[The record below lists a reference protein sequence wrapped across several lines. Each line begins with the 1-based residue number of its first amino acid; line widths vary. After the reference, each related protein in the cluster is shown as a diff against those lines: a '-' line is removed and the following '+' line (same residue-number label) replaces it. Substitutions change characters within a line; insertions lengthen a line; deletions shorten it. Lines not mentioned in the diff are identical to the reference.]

1 MSSALLAIGRRR
13 TTAERRRDRERDI
26 IRATRELFDERGTID
41 AQIDDIAK
49 RVGINKAL
57 IYRHFAGKEEL
68 FALTL
73 VDYLGELDER
83 LHAVDGPR
91 KAPLNRLRALSEV
104 FVDFCLEYPA
114 FADCAM
120 SLLRRTGEELFGE
133 ITEPVMIKLGNA
145 MATALDRISTILKA
159 GQKTGVFD
167 EVDTDYLANHLYTQ
181 TLGAM
186 HMARMGLIVSRQAG
200 DKQAGDRQ
208 AGDKAAPG
216 HPVVHHADI
225 ATVRATAITATLATA
240 VGRKALAG
248 TTPAKAG
255 AEGKAGTA
263 AKAGA
268 GTKAG
273 EGAKRGARSPD
284 DTPASGK
291 TVTTSKAT
299 ARRSP
304 SSTAGENQ

>member
-83 LHAVDGPR
+83 LEKVDSPR
-91 KAPLNRLRALSEV
+91 KAPMNRLRSLSEV

-133 ITEPVMIKLGNA
+133 ITEPVMVKLGAA
-145 MATALDRISTILKA
+145 MASALGRISAILKA
-159 GQKTGVFD
+159 GQRAGVFD
-167 EVDTDYLANHLYTQ
+167 EVDSDYLANHLYTQ

-186 HMARMGLIVSRQAG
+186 HMARMGLIVSRDAPSP
-200 DKQAGDRQ
+200 
-208 AGDKAAPG
+208 KAAG
-216 HPVVHHADI
+216 HPVVHRADI
-225 ATVRATAITATLATA
+225 NTVRSTAITATLATA
-240 VGRKALAG
+240 VGRKALTG
-248 TTPAKAG
+248 TTNAAPKPDAAPKPTATRPAAKPA
-255 AEGKAGTA
+255 AETTARTTAKTA
-263 AKAGA
+263 AKT
-268 GTKAG
+268 TK
-273 EGAKRGARSPD
+273 
-284 DTPASGK
+284 
-291 TVTTSKAT
+291 TTKAT
-299 ARRSP
+299 ARRNS
-304 SSTAGENQ
+304 GENQ

>member
-73 VDYLGELDER
+73 VDYLGELDQR
-83 LHAVDGPR
+83 LQEVDSPR
-91 KAPLNRLRALSEV
+91 KTPLNRLRALSEV

-120 SLLRRTGEELFGE
+120 SLLRRTGDQLFGE
-133 ITEPVMIKLGNA
+133 ITEPVMTKLGTA
-145 MATALDRISTILKA
+145 MAAALERIAKILAA
-159 GQKTGVFD
+159 GQRSGVFD

-181 TLGAM
+181 TLGSL
-186 HMARMGLIVSRQAG
+186 HMARVGLIVSSGQ
-200 DKQAGDRQ
+200 
-208 AGDKAAPG
+208 PG

-240 VGRKALAG
+240 VGRKALSRSNNSTSKTVN
-248 TTPAKAG
+248 TTSRPA
-255 AEGKAGTA
+255 A
-263 AKAGA
+263 AKSPNQRSSTGA
-268 GTKAG
+268 GEK
-273 EGAKRGARSPD
+273 S
-284 DTPASGK
+284 
-291 TVTTSKAT
+291 
-299 ARRSP
+299 
-304 SSTAGENQ
+304 

>member
-26 IRATRELFDERGTID
+26 IAATRELFDERGTID

-83 LHAVDGPR
+83 LQKVDSPR
-91 KAPLNRLRALSEV
+91 RAPMNRLRALSEV

-120 SLLRRTGEELFGE
+120 SLLRRTGAELFGE
-133 ITEPVMIKLGNA
+133 ITEPVMLKLGAA
-145 MATALDRISTILKA
+145 MASALDRISTILKA
-159 GQKTGVFD
+159 GQRTGVFA
-167 EVDTDYLANHLYTQ
+167 EADTDYLANHLYTQ

-186 HMARMGLIVSRQAG
+186 HMARMGLIVSREIG
-200 DKQAGDRQ
+200 DANPAR
-208 AGDKAAPG
+208 PT
-216 HPVVHHADI
+216 HPVVHQADI
-225 ATVRATAITATLATA
+225 ATVRSTAITATLATA
-240 VGRKALAG
+240 VGLNALTARAVAG
-248 TTPAKAG
+248 NSPKPNGSPKPAKSTVPAKTTQPTKS
-255 AEGKAGTA
+255 APQDKTSARTTA
-263 AKAGA
+263 AR
-268 GTKAG
+268 TSTS
-273 EGAKRGARSPD
+273 RNSRS
-284 DTPASGK
+284 S
-291 TVTTSKAT
+291 
-299 ARRSP
+299 R
-304 SSTAGENQ
+304 TAGEKP

>member
-13 TTAERRRDRERDI
+13 TTAERRRDRQRDI

-83 LHAVDGPR
+83 LSATDNPR
-91 KAPLNRLRALSEV
+91 RAPLNRLQSLSEV

-120 SLLRRTGEELFGE
+120 SLLRRTGQELFGE
-133 ITEPVMIKLGNA
+133 ITEPVMTKLGTA
-145 MATALDRISTILKA
+145 MASALERIANILEA
-159 GQKTGVFD
+159 GQRSGVFD

-181 TLGAM
+181 TLGSL
-186 HMARMGLIVSRQAG
+186 HMARVGLIVSSGQ
-200 DKQAGDRQ
+200 
-208 AGDKAAPG
+208 PG
-216 HPVVHHADI
+216 HPVVHHADV

-240 VGRKALAG
+240 VGRKALN
-248 TTPAKAG
+248 
-255 AEGKAGTA
+255 
-263 AKAGA
+263 
-268 GTKAG
+268 TKAVNN
-273 EGAKRGARSPD
+273 KPQQHKTQRRTTTRS
-284 DTPASGK
+284 T
-291 TVTTSKAT
+291 
-299 ARRSP
+299 R
-304 SSTAGENQ
+304 AGETS

>member
-13 TTAERRRDRERDI
+13 TTAERRRDREREI

-73 VDYLGELDER
+73 VDYLGELDQKLE
-83 LHAVDGPR
+83 AVDSPR
-91 KAPLNRLRALSEV
+91 KSPMNRLKALSEV

-133 ITEPVMIKLGNA
+133 ITEPVMVKLGAA
-145 MATALDRISTILKA
+145 MASALDRISAILKA
-159 GQKTGVFD
+159 GQRSGVFD

-186 HMARMGLIVSRQAG
+186 HMARMGLIVSRDTPAP
-200 DKQAGDRQ
+200 DS
-208 AGDKAAPG
+208 KARAVG
-216 HPVVHHADI
+216 HPVVHRADI
-225 ATVRATAITATLATA
+225 NTVRSTAITATLATA
-240 VGRKALAG
+240 VGRKAL
-248 TTPAKAG
+248 PLQ
-255 AEGKAGTA
+255 
-263 AKAGA
+263 
-268 GTKAG
+268 
-273 EGAKRGARSPD
+273 
-284 DTPASGK
+284 
-291 TVTTSKAT
+291 AT
-299 ARRSP
+299 ARRNSR
-304 SSTAGENQ
+304 TAGENQ

>member
-83 LHAVDGPR
+83 LAAVDSSR
-91 KAPLNRLRALSEV
+91 RTPLNRLKSLSEV

-120 SLLRRTGEELFGE
+120 SLLRRTGDQLFGE
-133 ITEPVMIKLGNA
+133 ITEPVMTKLGTA
-145 MATALDRISTILKA
+145 MASALARIAKILEA
-159 GQKTGVFD
+159 GQRSGVFD

-181 TLGAM
+181 TLGSL
-186 HMARMGLIVSRQAG
+186 HMARVGLIVSSGQ
-200 DKQAGDRQ
+200 
-208 AGDKAAPG
+208 PG

-240 VGRKALAG
+240 VGRKALNNSSRSA
-248 TTPAKAG
+248 
-255 AEGKAGTA
+255 A
-263 AKAGA
+263 AKSPNPRSS
-268 GTKAG
+268 TRAG
-273 EGAKRGARSPD
+273 EKS
-284 DTPASGK
+284 
-291 TVTTSKAT
+291 
-299 ARRSP
+299 
-304 SSTAGENQ
+304 

>member
-73 VDYLGELDER
+73 VDYLGELDDR
-83 LHAVDGPR
+83 LQAVDGPR
-91 KAPLNRLRALSEV
+91 RAPMNRLRSLSEV

-133 ITEPVMIKLGNA
+133 ITEPVMTKLGTA
-145 MATALDRISTILKA
+145 MATALERISAILKA
-159 GQKTGVFD
+159 GQKSGVFD

-186 HMARMGLIVSRQAG
+186 HMARMGLIVSRTG
-200 DKQAGDRQ
+200 PGPDKI
-208 AGDKAAPG
+208 PG
-216 HPVVHHADI
+216 HPVVHQADI
-225 ATVRATAITATLATA
+225 ATVRSTAITATLATA
-240 VGRKALAG
+240 VGCLAFAG
-248 TTPAKAG
+248 TPSSRPTRSATTGKASTSANGKAG
-255 AEGKAGTA
+255 AANGKADPTSNGKA
-263 AKAGA
+263 EAK
-268 GTKAG
+268 T
-273 EGAKRGARSPD
+273 
-284 DTPASGK
+284 
-291 TVTTSKAT
+291 KAT
-299 ARRSP
+299 ARRST
-304 SSTAGENQ
+304 SRTAGENP